1 MSKPAILCID
11 DQREVLAALVKDLDP
26 LSEFFYL
33 VDCES
38 ANEALEVLD
47 ESASSGNA
55 VALIISDHVMPGTS
69 GVDLLS
75 KVRADKRY
83 AGVRM
88 LLLTGLA
95 THDDTIRAIN
105 EAKINSYIA
114 KPWQP
119 EQLLAEVKKLVT
131 GYLLDADPDGY
142 QKYMA
147 VIDNEL
153 LMERLAQRGAPNV
166 N

>member
-1 MSKPAILCID
+1 MSKPAILCVD

-26 LSEFFYL
+26 LSAYFHL
-33 VDCES
+33 IDCES
-38 ANEALEVLD
+38 AEEALGVLD
-47 ESASSGNA
+47 DLHTGGEP

-69 GVDLLS
+69 GVELLT
-75 KVRADKRY
+75 KVRGDDRFSR
-83 AGVRM
+83 VRM

-105 EAKINSYIA
+105 EARIDSYVA

-119 EQLLAEVKKLVT
+119 EDLLAVVKKLIT
-131 GYLLDADPDGY
+131 GHLLDADPDGY
-142 QKYMA
+142 QKYMD
-147 VIDNEL
+147 VIDQDVML
-153 LMERLAQRGAPNV
+153 DRLRQRGAPNV